1 MNTMREKDLS
11 GQKAPVWGR
20 WKLMAVAVLIVAVWG
35 GTFIPGAWAQAVGQ
49 REGETASTGTPSGAA
64 LQAASWFVTIPYGAV
79 KVGFALLGG
88 VVGGLTYALS
98 AGDTEA
104 AKAVW
109 TTTMYGTYL
118 ITPEHLKGERAV
130 RFLGVQAEGPDSVKT
145 AKN

>member
-1 MNTMREKDLS
+1 MTSIRGKDLA
-11 GQKAPVWGR
+11 GEKVPVWGR
-20 WKLMAVAVLIVAVWG
+20 WKLMVVVALIVAVSG
-35 GTFIPGAWAQAVGQ
+35 VALIPGAWAQAGDQ

-64 LQAASWFVTIPYGAV
+64 LQAASWLVTIPYGAV
-79 KVGFALLGG
+79 KVGFALFGG

-109 TTTMYGTYL
+109 TTTMYGTYI

-130 RFLGVQAEGPDSVKT
+130 RFLGVQAEGPDPVKT
-145 AKN
+145 ARN